1 MHIVHVVAWSQM
13 FFLMVFYIF
22 LFATE
27 RASEPRS
34 GDNESRKMSRKIS
47 GTRVNS
53 DV

>member
-1 MHIVHVVAWSQM
+1 MVPDV
-13 FFLMVFYIF
+13 FFFIVFYIF